1 MKIERKVCF
10 INDTTLENVKK
21 SNFYSNRMLK
31 NLGKDN
37 IFETVTRK
45 NVSKLMVLNRL
56 LFELSGVTYG
66 DLTYDELLQ
75 HINSITN
82 HLYNY
87 RQLGYVN
94 GNILEANPVYKILR
108 SIFVTQ
114 ENVFFDDNPHSLFEL
129 EHLHNLILLCLIMEI
144 DLFIQTKSDYS
155 SLTDLQEEQFDFL
168 RVLRTRILGN
178 VSPAFRSVITMTRLS
193 YIKRMYTAFDTEYN
207 TLDSKQTKLLCYT
220 TASYSEL
227 ILRIKLLKFD
237 YTITNHHGDYSSRPV
252 TSNYIE
258 TVIKLIRL
266 INGKNDVKIHKLENE
281 LRKSSIFECLTTE
294 SSLMFKVRRSD
305 ELKPS
310 DFTVNFVEL
319 LKDPSIYSL
328 CNLVK
333 YSIDTNNISLE
344 NHLKLL
350 NDFLVATGYDIQSN
364 KIRIHKELYL
374 IAHFTTADVC
384 SWSDFNDYKTKFA
397 ILRKSFVSMGV
408 ITVEGWKILLRDT
421 SLLTPTAQNLGA
433 IGDLYSE
440 YGLSKID
447 LPKEMKND
455 MEEMMYKDFTLFKE
469 YAIRDSVITLFHAMK
484 VQDSYQSFCMI
495 YSIPITLSALAN
507 AYLSKMLRASEKN
520 SKYHNPVING
530 KYSMKSL
537 KTILTPVGIELSGSL
552 HEYIDYFLGAY
563 HGGRNESIIFGK
575 IQGKFFDYDLPG
587 AYPTGMS
594 LLNYPDWS
602 KIEQI
607 SVMDDSVFMSMY
619 KNKLLKS
626 YTAIKV
632 EFEFPEHVMYPN
644 LPVRLDQGA
653 IFYPLKGVSFCTGLE
668 ILLASRLGCRF
679 TVLGGVF
686 IPFLSKKDKIELEDT
701 SVKIVRVTSDL
712 LNECVAE
719 AESVLNIQKT
729 SEMDTMS
736 KTSEVDS
743 LSKIRYRKNVK
754 YVDEINDFD
763 IESDFNKESTPNHTG
778 LTKKEKMEVEKALFE
793 EYPKTN
799 FYNVV
804 NELTAQ
810 RAKHA
815 KKTYLNL
822 LYKFIANAGIGQM
835 ARGLN
840 LKKVF
845 STKTQS
851 TVDITPGT
859 LINPLY
865 AGWITSFIRTV
876 LAELMNHI
884 HAQGGRIISCTTDGF
899 ICDLPDLDKIVVE
912 GELGEFSRLY
922 QLARVRLGFTNQLL
936 EVKFVESEGIIS
948 WSTRGQL
955 GLSSPIKAMT
965 GYQATLPHLELV
977 KLVNDKMDSNK
988 QINFVQFSLRSALD
1002 IFKDGGM
1009 VTPILSERIF
1019 NLKYDNR
1026 RLLSASNSEVQ
1037 LMSTHTNSIFTTDG
1051 DDKFLDCSG
1060 DMTGYKISRPYY
1072 SIVDCL
1078 RNRKLS
1084 SLGNKKFNTH
1094 YPSNA
1099 LVNDKKGG
1107 YVTLTKRMLV
1117 RALLQHPEWFGLSKD
1132 IITRQFIVQLLS
1144 EIGIKCLVGYV
1155 SKQKD
1160 APFIENTL
1168 PGTTKVFELLDR
1180 LTVKLPEFTKYRH
1193 LFIRR

>member
-10 INDTTLENVKK
+10 INDTTLEKVKK
-21 SNFYSNRMLK
+21 SAFYSSRMLH
-31 NLGKDN
+31 NLGKSN
-37 IFETVTRK
+37 VFEIVSSK
-45 NVSKLMVLNRL
+45 SVSKLMVLNRL
-56 LFELSGVTYG
+56 LFELSGVEYG
-66 DLTYDELLQ
+66 DLTYDDLLQ
-75 HINSITN
+75 HVNSITN
-82 HLYNY
+82 YLYNY
-87 RQLGYVN
+87 KQLGYVN
-94 GNILEANPVYKILR
+94 ANLLEVNPVYKILR
-108 SIFVTQ
+108 SVFVTQ
-114 ENVFFDDNPHSLFEL
+114 ENVFNDDNQRSLFEL
-129 EHLHNLILLCLIMEI
+129 EHLHNLILLCLVMEI
-144 DLFIQTKSDYS
+144 DLFLQTKSIYS
-155 SLTDLQEEQFDFL
+155 TLTNKQEDEFDFL
-168 RVLRTRILGN
+168 RVLRSRVLGN
-178 VSPAFRSVITMTRLS
+178 VSPAFRSIISMNRLS
-193 YIKRMYTAFDTEYN
+193 YIKRVYNGFDTEYN

-227 ILRIKLLKFD
+227 FLRIKLLKVD
-237 YTITNHHGDYSSRPV
+237 YTITNHHGEFNSKPV
-252 TSNYIE
+252 ASNYIE
-258 TVIKLIRL
+258 TVIMLIRL
-266 INGKNDVKIHKLENE
+266 INDKNDIKTYKLVNA
-281 LRKSSIFECLTTE
+281 LRKSSVFECLTTE
-294 SSLMFKVRRSD
+294 TALIFKVKRSS

-310 DFTVNFVEL
+310 DFTVNYVDL

-328 CNLVK
+328 GNLVRD
-333 YSIDTNNISLE
+333 SIEVNNSCLV
-344 NHLKLL
+344 NHLKIF
-350 NDFLVATGYDIQSN
+350 NNFLIECGYDVQSN

-397 ILRKSFVSMGV
+397 ILRKSFVSLEV

-455 MEEMMYKDFTLFKE
+455 MEDMMYKDFELFKE

-484 VQDSYQSFCMI
+484 VQESYHSFCKI
-495 YSIPITLSALAN
+495 YSIPITLSSLAN
-507 AYLSKMLRASEKN
+507 VYLSKMLRATEKN
-520 SKYHNPVING
+520 SIYHNPVING

-537 KTILTPVGIELSGSL
+537 KSILTPVGIELSGSL

-594 LLNYPDWS
+594 LLSYPDWS
-602 KIEQI
+602 KIEMI
-607 SVMDDSVFMSMY
+607 SVMEDIDFMDAY
-619 KNKLLKS
+619 KDKLLKS
-626 YTAIKV
+626 YTALKV
-632 EFEFPEHVMYPN
+632 EFEFPDNVMYPN

-653 IFYPLKGVSFCTGLE
+653 IFYPLKGTCFCTGLE
-668 ILLASRLGCRF
+668 LLLAYRLGCRF
-679 TVLGGVF
+679 TILGGAF
-686 IPFLSKKDKIELEDT
+686 IPFLSKKEKSELEDAT
-701 SVKIVRVTSDL
+701 DKIVNVASSL
-712 LNECVAE
+712 LDECVAE
-719 AESVLNIQKT
+719 AESFLNSQKSSEVDALSKT
-729 SEMDTMS
+729 SDVDTMS
-736 KTSEVDS
+736 KTTYSRGVTYAEVIDD
-743 LSKIRYRKNVK
+743 V
-754 YVDEINDFD
+754 DFD
-763 IESDFNKESTPNHTG
+763 INMETASQARKI
-778 LTKKEKMEVEKALFE
+778 KEVEKMKVDLFE

-804 NELTAQ
+804 NELTTQ

-815 KKTYLNL
+815 KKSYLNL

-865 AGWITSFIRTV
+865 AGWITAFIRTV

-884 HAQGGRIISCTTDGF
+884 HAHGGRIISCTTDGF
-899 ICDLPDLDKIVVE
+899 ICDLPDLDKLKIE

-922 QLARVRLGFTNQLL
+922 QLARVRLGFTSQLL
-936 EVKFVESEGIIS
+936 EIKFVECEGIIS

-955 GLSSPIKAMT
+955 GISSPIKAMT

-977 KLVNDKMDSNK
+977 KLVNEKMESGK
-988 QINFVQFSLRSALD
+988 QINFIQFSLRSALD

-1009 VTPILSERIF
+1009 VTPILNERVF

-1026 RLLSASNSEVQ
+1026 RLLSASNTELQ
-1037 LMSTHTNSIFTTDG
+1037 LMSKSTNTIFVDE
-1051 DDKFLDCSG
+1051 DSQLDCSE
-1060 DMTGYKISRPYY
+1060 DLTSYRISRPYY
-1072 SIVDCL
+1072 SIIDCQ

-1084 SLGNKKFNTH
+1084 SLGNKRFNSY
-1094 YPSNA
+1094 YPSNTIT
-1099 LVNDKKGG
+1099 NDKNGG
-1107 YVTLTKRMLV
+1107 YVSLTKRMLV
-1117 RALLQHPEWFGLSKD
+1117 RALLQYPEWFGLSKD

-1144 EIGIKCLVGYV
+1144 EIGIKCLVGFV

-1168 PGTTKVFELLDR
+1168 PGTKKVLDLLDR
-1180 LTVKLPEFTKYRH
+1180 LTSKLPEFAKYRH